1 MPFRAVGGSFQRF
14 ASLSASTEPSRQ
26 PASASPGPSGLFDVA
41 TETVLV
47 TGATGFVGSHV
58 LEAYQGHGVRLCAL
72 VRKDVDAERLLL
84 QGIPCVRGALEDN
97 DALREAVSSADTV
110 LHLAAV
116 TKARNVADYQRA
128 NVAGTQALIE
138 AMVAAEP
145 RPKRLIYLSS
155 LAAVGPS
162 LDGMPVTRENVP
174 KPLTAYGRT
183 KLAGEKVCEAA
194 GASFE
199 VAILR
204 APAVYGPRDRDVFAF
219 FRLARHGVLPLPG
232 GPARRLQMIHASD
245 LARALLLAATSQ
257 RARGVYHIADAR
269 SYLWEDMARLVA
281 DAVGSKARVVRV
293 PAPLIAMAAGV
304 SETVAGWFGKSTIFN
319 RDKARELLAPGW
331 LCETELAHRDFGFEA
346 HIPLQAGL
354 AETAKW
360 YFDHGWL

>member
-1 MPFRAVGGSFQRF
+1 M
-14 ASLSASTEPSRQ
+14 AS
-26 PASASPGPSGLFDVA
+26 
-41 TETVLV
+41 ETVLV

-58 LEAYQGHGVRLCAL
+58 LEAYESHDVRLCAL
-72 VRKDVDAERLLL
+72 VRKEADAQRLAT
-84 QGIPCVRGALEDN
+84 QGISCVRGALEDGE
-97 DALREAVSSADTV
+97 ALCEAVSGADTI
-110 LHLAAV
+110 LHLAAA
-116 TKARNVADYQRA
+116 TRARSNADYQRA

-138 AMVAAEP
+138 AMLAAEP

-162 LDGMPVTRENVP
+162 LDGKPVTRADIP
-174 KPLTAYGRT
+174 RPLTAYGRT
-183 KLAGEKVCEAA
+183 KLAGELACDAVREV
-194 GASFE
+194 FE

-204 APAVYGPRDRDVFAF
+204 APAVYGPRDRDVFEF

-232 GPARRLQMIHASD
+232 GPARRLQMIHAAD

-257 RARGVYHIADAR
+257 WAKGVYHVAEAR
-269 SYLWEDMARLVA
+269 SYLWEDMARMVA
-281 DAVGSKARVVRV
+281 AAVGSKARIVRV
-293 PAPLIAMAAGV
+293 PGPLIALAAGI
-304 SETVAGWFGKSTIFN
+304 SETAAGMFGKSTIFN

-331 LCETELAHRDFGFEA
+331 LCETELAHHDFGFEA